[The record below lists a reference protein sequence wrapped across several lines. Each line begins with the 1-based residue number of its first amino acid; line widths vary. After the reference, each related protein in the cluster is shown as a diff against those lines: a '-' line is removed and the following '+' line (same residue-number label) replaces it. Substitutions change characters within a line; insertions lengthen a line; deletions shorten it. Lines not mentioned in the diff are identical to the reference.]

1 MKTNQLVA
9 VILLSAS
16 ALCVAITAVV
26 RFPDSTMGSSFIA
39 PAAMLVAA
47 AVIVNVRAFRRARE
61 SPFYLRSDHHQSS
74 HYATGSDRVFDA
86 ARAAVEEIATITD
99 NDTATATATD
109 AEGTTITAEVRVN
122 LSSWGEKITLTIT
135 STPEGTLV
143 SVHSLCSFPFQ
154 VVDWGKN
161 RRNTGRLL
169 SGIGDQLAQSS
180 DTHKW

>member
-9 VILLSAS
+9 AILLNAS
-16 ALCVAITAVV
+16 ALCLAITVVV

-39 PAAMLVAA
+39 PAVMFVAA

-61 SPFYLRSDHHQSS
+61 SPFYLRADHHQSS
-74 HYATGSDRVFDA
+74 HYATGSERVVDA

-99 NDTATATATD
+99 TATD
-109 AEGTTITAEVRVN
+109 AEGTTIIAEVRVN

-135 STPEGTLV
+135 SAPEGALV
-143 SVHSLCSFPFQ
+143 SVHSLCFFPFQ
-154 VVDWGKN
+154 VVDWSKN
-161 RRNTGRLL
+161 RRNTDRLL

-180 DTHKW
+180 VTHKW